1 LQPQTSAADRLAR
14 IEILLD
20 KVGLPRGSLTRYP
33 HEFSGGQRQRIG
45 IARALAVEPALIV
58 CDEAVSA
65 LDVSVQ
71 AQVINLLQDLQA
83 QFGLAYLFIA
93 HDLAVVKHVAHRI
106 AVMFGGQI
114 VEMGGSDQVYGNPS
128 HPYTRALLDAVPVP
142 DPVLQRKKL
151 SEPAADVQ
159 FHGLVPK
166 AGPCVF
172 GEDHAQSG
180 TACWHEVGAGHG
192 VSCRFWP
199 APAA

>member
-1 LQPQTSAADRLAR
+1 LQTRL
-14 IEILLD
+14 
-20 KVGLPRGSLTRYP
+20 GLS
-33 HEFSGGQRQRIG
+33 
-45 IARALAVEPALIV
+45 
-58 CDEAVSA
+58 
-65 LDVSVQ
+65 
-71 AQVINLLQDLQA
+71 
-83 QFGLAYLFIA
+83 YLFIA
-93 HDLAVVKHVAHRI
+93 HDLALVRQVAHRI

-172 GEDHAQSG
+172 GEDHTRSG